1 LFVGLQDSATSD
13 IFQGKEMGV
22 LVDKW
27 WIEKKL

>member
-1 LFVGLQDSATSD
+1 MFVGLQDSATAY